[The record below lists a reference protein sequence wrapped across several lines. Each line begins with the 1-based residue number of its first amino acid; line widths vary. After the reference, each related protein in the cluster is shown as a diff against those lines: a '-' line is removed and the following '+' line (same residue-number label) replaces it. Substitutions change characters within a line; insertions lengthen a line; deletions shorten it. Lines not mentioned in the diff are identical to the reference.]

1 MEAEFWHERW
11 REDKH
16 GFDQAAP
23 NPLLVAHFDALALK
37 PGERV
42 FVPLCGKTVDIPWL
56 QEQGLHVV
64 GAELSETAV
73 EQLFEIMG
81 VTPEIVDLGNLKR
94 YSGDGIDIFAGDI
107 FDLSAGVLGDVD
119 AVFDRAALV
128 ALPEE
133 MRARY
138 SAHLSEITGN
148 APQLLITFD
157 YDQSIMPGPPFS
169 VPEEMVRRYYGAT
182 FTITRL
188 GGVEVAGNL
197 KGIAPATEEI
207 WLLATGS

>member
-11 REDKH
+11 REEKH

-23 NPLLVAHFDALALK
+23 NALLVAHLDALALK
-37 PGERV
+37 PGNRV

-56 QEQGLHVV
+56 LEQGLRVV

-73 EQLFEIMG
+73 GQLFETMG
-81 VTPEIVDLGNLKR
+81 VAPEIADLGSLKR
-94 YSGDGIDIFAGDI
+94 YSSDGIDIFAGDI
-107 FDLSAGVLGDVD
+107 FDLSAGALGDVD

-148 APQLLITFD
+148 APQLLLSLIH
-157 YDQSIMPGPPFS
+157 I
-169 VPEEMVRRYYGAT
+169 
-182 FTITRL
+182 
-188 GGVEVAGNL
+188 
-197 KGIAPATEEI
+197 
-207 WLLATGS
+207 

>member
-11 REDKH
+11 REEKH

-23 NPLLVAHFDALALK
+23 NALLVAHLGALTLK
-37 PGERV
+37 PGDRM

-56 QEQGLHVV
+56 LEQGLRVV

-73 EQLFEIMG
+73 GQLFETMG
-81 VTPEIVDLGNLKR
+81 VAPEITDLGSLKR
-94 YSGDGIDIFAGDI
+94 YSSDGIDIFAGDV
-107 FDLSAGVLGDVD
+107 FDLSAGALGDVD

-133 MRARY
+133 MRIRY

-157 YDQSIMPGPPFS
+157 YNQSIMPGPPFS
-169 VPEEMVRRYYGAT
+169 VPEAMVRRYYDAS
-182 FTITRL
+182 FAITRL
-188 GGVEVAGNL
+188 AGTEVAGNL
-197 KGIAPATEEI
+197 KGIAPAIEEI
-207 WLLATGS
+207 WLLATRT